1 MKDYSKGKIYKII
14 SSECDDVY
22 YGSTV
27 VTLKRRIQKH
37 LSDYNQYLRGQRSY
51 VTSFGIIDKSNYE
64 IVLVED
70 YPCENEIELEMREAE
85 YIKNNE
91 CVNKCVPGRT
101 KEEYYQDNREKILDK
116 QKQYYQEN
124 NEKILE
130 RNKNYYELNK
140 DKKKQYREQ
149 NREKISRRSKEQIC
163 CEFCGSIVTKYMIRR
178 HQRSQKCLS
187 YQHQHDNIA
196 DCF

>member
-27 VTLKRRIQKH
+27 LTLNKRFSLHKSAFKRWTNGLIKK
-37 LSDYNQYLRGQRSY
+37 YC
-51 VTSFGIIDKSNYE
+51 TSYE
-64 IVLVED
+64 IIEKGNYQIVLLED
-70 YPCENEIELEMREAE
+70 YPCQNEIELKTRERF
-85 YIKNNE
+85 YIENND
-91 CVNKCVPGRT
+91 CVNKIIPNRT
-101 KEEYYQDNREKILDK
+101 IKEHK
-116 QKQYYQEN
+116 KQYYQLNREI
-124 NEKILE
+124 ILE
-130 RNKNYYELNK
+130 K
-140 DKKKQYREQ
+140 DKKRRQE
-149 NREKISRRSKEQIC
+149 NREKISEKRRQHYHENKELFSELRKEKIS
-163 CEFCGSIVTKYMIRR
+163 CEFCGSIIRKQHIRR

>member
-27 VTLKRRIQKH
+27 IPLNQRFNKHKSALKRWTNGLTKK
-37 LSDYNQYLRGQRSY
+37 YCTSY
-51 VTSFGIIDKSNYE
+51 EILKKDNNE

-70 YPCENEIELEMREAE
+70 YPCQNEIELELKEAE
-85 YIKNNE
+85 YIKNNK
-91 CVNKCVPGRT
+91 CVNIIIPKRIT
-101 KEEYYQDNREKILDK
+101 KEQKKEYISIYHEENREKILE
-116 QKQYYQEN
+116 QRREHYHEN
-124 NEKILE
+124 K
-130 RNKNYYELNK
+130 ELFSELRK
-140 DKKKQYREQ
+140 
-149 NREKISRRSKEQIC
+149 EKIS
-163 CEFCGSIVTKYMIRR
+163 CEFCGSIIRKQHIRR

-187 YQHQHDNIA
+187 YQHQHDDVT